1 MGCPKSPCVSVCF
14 STQMVKLW
22 MIGGSPIL
30 GNSLIT
36 GCQDSET
43 NQTLVVLE
51 LSWLFS
57 GGSVGHQEE
66 RVTGSYHFQENNV
79 LGVGRPRKSN

>member
-1 MGCPKSPCVSVCF
+1 MGCPKSPWVSVCF

-36 GCQDSET
+36 GCPG
-43 NQTLVVLE
+43 LVMVI
-51 LSWLFS
+51 FGGIS
-57 GGSVGHQEE
+57 GAPRRKGDALVP
-66 RVTGSYHFQENNV
+66 
-79 LGVGRPRKSN
+79 LPRK